1 MTSELQRAANRHNAK
16 KSSGPKT
23 VLGKTRA
30 GANSRKHGL
39 AAKRVYDAAEQ
50 EEIASLV
57 DRILTSTNELISLS
71 QAISI
76 AAAQLDL
83 QKVRSI
89 ETAYLETM
97 CGANLAGSNP
107 ITRAKAL
114 HGLVAIRS
122 VTAHVKSGVVD
133 LEPAV
138 EPRRRAVQR
147 IENQRADEC
156 AGVIALGAQ

>member
-30 GANSRKHGL
+30 SANSRKHGL

-50 EEIASLV
+50 EEIATLV
-57 DRILTSTNELISLS
+57 DRILTTTGKLISLS

-76 AAAQLDL
+76 AVAQLDL
-83 QKVRSI
+83 QKVSSI

-97 CGANLAGSNP
+97 YGVNLAGPNP
-107 ITRAKAL
+107 ISRAKAL
-114 HGLVAIRS
+114 HGLVATRRYALRCQGRRDRVLRDASRAI
-122 VTAHVKSGVVD
+122 AQN
-133 LEPAV
+133 EPNFEIVNHASR
-138 EPRRRAVQR
+138 ES
-147 IENQRADEC
+147 
-156 AGVIALGAQ
+156 